1 MASRRRLSKDPQ
13 DYNLR
18 KAGCTKGRSL
28 ILADFWRKNARQFK
42 SWHPLREDTILREG
56 IALIRMATSQTTE
69 MQVEGEIN
77 VDEAVKEILA
87 EVEAEEQDPIEGM
100 GNAQIAEIY
109 HRMKP
114 EDQRLFRQF
123 KRFHKQYYETHGHD
137 APSHQLTRGI
147 IQQMF
152 PGLPSADADTIAK
165 ARAELLATER
175 LKELCKQLGLAVP
188 TQPQMYPSPPEAP
201 EYPPPPQP
209 PGFLSRQDKERMA
222 AQQQPLAEAEEI
234 EAKPDV
240 KPRRLATSYLGPP
253 GLLRMIGSGDEDHI
267 ITRVVPGTDPM
278 QDFEDDDPTQTIIID
293 HDTDASSDVDDF
305 SEVSMAS
312 AGGIRKQ
319 EFQGLLSDIAAQHQ
333 RMAAS
338 LDALASRVEDM
349 SVEQVE
355 EVAVRVAS
363 ETGHVRG
370 MEEITGVFDKGE
382 VVLILACGVRKYQEY
397 QALKGKQEDKDIISY
412 RQLQKKFGTNKRT
425 LMEVIQGYKYRYPGG
440 VSTKVPFVPTKPEE
454 GEEAPTTSETAPTSD
469 PTTT

>member
-1 MASRRRLSKDPQ
+1 
-13 DYNLR
+13 
-18 KAGCTKGRSL
+18 
-28 ILADFWRKNARQFK
+28 
-42 SWHPLREDTILREG
+42 
-56 IALIRMATSQTTE
+56 MATHE
-69 MQVEGEIN
+69 PAMQVNIE
-77 VDEAVKEILA
+77 EAVREMLA
-87 EVEAEEQDPIEGM
+87 VEVEAEEQDPFKGM
-100 GNAQIAEIY
+100 GNAQVAEIY

-114 EDQRLFRQF
+114 EDQHLFRQF

-188 TQPQMYPSPPEAP
+188 TQPQ
-201 EYPPPPQP
+201 EYPPPPVAPEYPLPPQP
-209 PGFLSRQDKERMA
+209 PRFLSRQDKERRV
-222 AQQQPLAEAEEI
+222 AQQQPLVEAEGVEV
-234 EAKPDV
+234 KPDV
-240 KPRRLATSYLGPP
+240 KSRRLATSYLGPS

-293 HDTDASSDVDDF
+293 HDTDASSDVDDL

-312 AGGIRKQ
+312 AGGIGKQ
-319 EFQGLLSDIAAQHQ
+319 EFQELLSDIAVQHQ

-349 SVEQVE
+349 SMEQVE
-355 EVAVRVAS
+355 EAAVRVAL

-370 MEEITGVFDKGE
+370 LEEITGVFDKGE
-382 VVLILACGVRKYQEY
+382 VALILACGVRKYQEY
-397 QALKGKQEDKDIISY
+397 QALKGKREDKDIISY
-412 RQLQKKFGTNKRT
+412 RQLQKKLGTNKRM

-440 VSTKVPFVPTKPEE
+440 VSTKVPFVMTKPEE
-454 GEEAPTTSETAPTSD
+454 EEEETATTSSTPAVSEADTTSD

>member
-1 MASRRRLSKDPQ
+1 MV
-13 DYNLR
+13 
-18 KAGCTKGRSL
+18 
-28 ILADFWRKNARQFK
+28 
-42 SWHPLREDTILREG
+42 
-56 IALIRMATSQTTE
+56 TSQPTE
-69 MQVEGEIN
+69 ILTESE
-77 VDEAVKEILA
+77 VDVNEAVKEILA
-87 EVEAEEQDPIEGM
+87 EMEAEEQDPLEGL

-109 HRMKP
+109 HQMKP

-123 KRFHKQYYETHGHD
+123 KRFHKRYYETHGHD

-147 IQQMF
+147 VQQMF
-152 PGLPSADADTIAK
+152 PGLPSADAETIAK
-165 ARAELLATER
+165 ARAELLAAER

-188 TQPQMYPSPPEAP
+188 TQLQQYPAPQEAP

-209 PGFLSRQDKERMA
+209 PRFLSRQDKERA
-222 AQQQPLAEAEEI
+222 AQQQSVEEAEV
-234 EAKPDV
+234 KPDV
-240 KPRRLATSYLGPP
+240 KPRRMATSYLGPP
-253 GLLRMIGSGDEDHI
+253 GLLRMIGSGDEEHI

-278 QDFEDDDPTQTIIID
+278 QDFEDDDPSQFIVID
-293 HDTDASSDVDDF
+293 EDTDASSDVDDL

-312 AGGIRKQ
+312 AGGIGKQ

-355 EVAVRVAS
+355 EAAVRVVS
-363 ETGHVRG
+363 ESGHVRG
-370 MEEITGVFDKGE
+370 LEEITGVFDKSE
-382 VVLILACGVRKYQEY
+382 VALILACGVRRYQEY
-397 QALKGKQEDKDIISY
+397 QALKGKREDKDIISY

-440 VSTKVPFVPTKPEE
+440 VSTKVPFVPTKSEE
-454 GEEAPTTSETAPTSD
+454 GEEAPATSETATTSD

>member
-1 MASRRRLSKDPQ
+1 
-13 DYNLR
+13 
-18 KAGCTKGRSL
+18 
-28 ILADFWRKNARQFK
+28 
-42 SWHPLREDTILREG
+42 
-56 IALIRMATSQTTE
+56 MATSQATE
-69 MQVEGEIN
+69 MQAEGEIN

-87 EVEAEEQDPIEGM
+87 EMEAEEQDPLEGL

-109 HRMKP
+109 HRMTP

-123 KRFHKQYYETHGHD
+123 KRFHKQYYETHRHD
-137 APSHQLTRGI
+137 ALSHQLTRGI

-165 ARAELLATER
+165 ARAELLAAER

-188 TQPQMYPSPPEAP
+188 TQLQEYPPRPEAP

-209 PGFLSRQDKERMA
+209 PRFLSRQDKERA
-222 AQQQPLAEAEEI
+222 AQQPSVE
-234 EAKPDV
+234 EAKVKLDV

-253 GLLRMIGSGDEDHI
+253 GLLWMIGSGNEDHI

-278 QDFEDDDPTQTIIID
+278 QDFEDDDPSQFIVID
-293 HDTDASSDVDDF
+293 HNTDASSDVDDL
-305 SEVSMAS
+305 SEVSMTS
-312 AGGIRKQ
+312 AGGIGKQ

-355 EVAVRVAS
+355 EAAVRVVS
-363 ETGHVRG
+363 ESGHVRG
-370 MEEITGVFDKGE
+370 LEEITGVFDKGE
-382 VVLILACGVRKYQEY
+382 VALILACGVRRYQEY
-397 QALKGKQEDKDIISY
+397 QALKGKREDKDIISY

-425 LMEVIQGYKYRYPGG
+425 LMEVVQGYKYQYPGG

-454 GEEAPTTSETAPTSD
+454 GEEAPTTSETARASD
-469 PTTT
+469 ITTT

>member
-1 MASRRRLSKDPQ
+1 
-13 DYNLR
+13 
-18 KAGCTKGRSL
+18 
-28 ILADFWRKNARQFK
+28 
-42 SWHPLREDTILREG
+42 
-56 IALIRMATSQTTE
+56 MATSQPTE
-69 MQVEGEIN
+69 TQVEGEID

-87 EVEAEEQDPIEGM
+87 EMEAEEQDPIEGM

-123 KRFHKQYYETHGHD
+123 KRFHKRYYETHGHD

-147 IQQMF
+147 VQQMF
-152 PGLPSADADTIAK
+152 PGLPSADAETIAK
-165 ARAELLATER
+165 ARAELLAAER
-175 LKELCKQLGLAVP
+175 LKELCKQLGLAMVP
-188 TQPQMYPSPPEAP
+188 TQLQAYPPPPEAP

-209 PGFLSRQDKERMA
+209 PRFLSRQDKERA
-222 AQQQPLAEAEEI
+222 AQQQSSEET
-234 EAKPDV
+234 EAKPDI

-278 QDFEDDDPTQTIIID
+278 QDFEDDDPSQFIVID
-293 HDTDASSDVDDF
+293 HDTDASSDVDDL

-312 AGGIRKQ
+312 AGGIGKQ

-355 EVAVRVAS
+355 EAAVRVVS
-363 ETGHVRG
+363 ESGHVRG
-370 MEEITGVFDKGE
+370 LEEITGVFDKGE
-382 VVLILACGVRKYQEY
+382 VALILACGVRKYQEY
-397 QALKGKQEDKDIISY
+397 QVLKGKREDKDIISY

-440 VSTKVPFVPTKPEE
+440 VSTKVPFVLTKPEE
-454 GEEAPTTSETAPTSD
+454 GEEAPTTSETAPASD
-469 PTTT
+469 LTTT

>member
-1 MASRRRLSKDPQ
+1 
-13 DYNLR
+13 
-18 KAGCTKGRSL
+18 
-28 ILADFWRKNARQFK
+28 
-42 SWHPLREDTILREG
+42 
-56 IALIRMATSQTTE
+56 MATSQPTE
-69 MQVEGEIN
+69 ILTEGE
-77 VDEAVKEILA
+77 VDVNEAVKEILA
-87 EVEAEEQDPIEGM
+87 EMEAEEQDPLEGL
-100 GNAQIAEIY
+100 GNAQITEIY
-109 HRMKP
+109 HRMTP

-123 KRFHKQYYETHGHD
+123 KRFHKQYYETHVHD
-137 APSHQLTRGI
+137 APSHQLTHGI
-147 IQQMF
+147 MQQMF

-165 ARAELLATER
+165 ARAKLLAAER

-188 TQPQMYPSPPEAP
+188 TQLQQYPAPQEAP

-209 PGFLSRQDKERMA
+209 PRFLSRQDKERA
-222 AQQQPLAEAEEI
+222 AQQQSVEEAEV
-234 EAKPDV
+234 KPDV

-253 GLLRMIGSGDEDHI
+253 GLLRMIGSGDEEHI

-278 QDFEDDDPTQTIIID
+278 QDFEEDDPSQFIVID
-293 HDTDASSDVDDF
+293 EDTDASSDVDDL

-312 AGGIRKQ
+312 AGGIGKQ

-355 EVAVRVAS
+355 EAAVRVVS
-363 ETGHVRG
+363 ESGHVRG
-370 MEEITGVFDKGE
+370 LEEITGVFNKSE
-382 VVLILACGVRKYQEY
+382 VALILACGVRRYQEY
-397 QALKGKQEDKDIISY
+397 QALKGKWEDKDIISY

-440 VSTKVPFVPTKPEE
+440 VSTKVPFGPTKLEE
-454 GEEAPTTSETAPTSD
+454 GEEAPATSETATTSD

>member
-1 MASRRRLSKDPQ
+1 
-13 DYNLR
+13 
-18 KAGCTKGRSL
+18 
-28 ILADFWRKNARQFK
+28 
-42 SWHPLREDTILREG
+42 
-56 IALIRMATSQTTE
+56 MATSQATE
-69 MQVEGEIN
+69 MQAEGEIN

-87 EVEAEEQDPIEGM
+87 EMEAEEQDPLEGL

-109 HRMKP
+109 HRMTP

-123 KRFHKQYYETHGHD
+123 KKFHKQYYETHGHD

-147 IQQMF
+147 VQQMF

-165 ARAELLATER
+165 ARAELLAAEW

-188 TQPQMYPSPPEAP
+188 TQLQEYPPWPEAP
-201 EYPPPPQP
+201 EYPLPPQP
-209 PGFLSRQDKERMA
+209 PRFLSRQDKERA
-222 AQQQPLAEAEEI
+222 AQQPSVEEAEV
-234 EAKPDV
+234 KPNV

-253 GLLRMIGSGDEDHI
+253 VLLRMIGSGDEDHI

-278 QDFEDDDPTQTIIID
+278 QDFEDDDPSQFIVID
-293 HDTDASSDVDDF
+293 HDTDASSDVDDL

-312 AGGIRKQ
+312 AGGIGKQ
-319 EFQGLLSDIAAQHQ
+319 EFQGLLSDIAVQHQ

-355 EVAVRVAS
+355 EVAVRVVS
-363 ETGHVRG
+363 ESGHVRG
-370 MEEITGVFDKGE
+370 LEEITGVFDKGE
-382 VVLILACGVRKYQEY
+382 VALILACGIRRYQEY
-397 QALKGKQEDKDIISY
+397 QALKGKWEDKDIISY

-425 LMEVIQGYKYRYPGG
+425 LMEVVQGYKYRYPGG
-440 VSTKVPFVPTKPEE
+440 VSAKVPFVPTKPEE
-454 GEEAPTTSETAPTSD
+454 GEEAPTTSETAPASD

>member
-1 MASRRRLSKDPQ
+1 
-13 DYNLR
+13 
-18 KAGCTKGRSL
+18 
-28 ILADFWRKNARQFK
+28 
-42 SWHPLREDTILREG
+42 
-56 IALIRMATSQTTE
+56 MATSQPTE
-69 MQVEGEIN
+69 IPTEGE
-77 VDEAVKEILA
+77 VDVNEAVKEILA
-87 EVEAEEQDPIEGM
+87 EMEAEEQDPLEGL

-109 HRMKP
+109 HQMKP
-114 EDQRLFRQF
+114 EDQHLFRQF
-123 KRFHKQYYETHGHD
+123 KRFHKHYYETHGHD

-147 IQQMF
+147 MQQMF

-165 ARAELLATER
+165 ARAELLAAER

-188 TQPQMYPSPPEAP
+188 TQLQQYPAPQEAP

-209 PGFLSRQDKERMA
+209 PRFLSRQDKERA
-222 AQQQPLAEAEEI
+222 AQQQSVIEAEV
-234 EAKPDV
+234 KPDV

-253 GLLRMIGSGDEDHI
+253 GLLRMIGSGDEEHI

-278 QDFEDDDPTQTIIID
+278 QDFEDDNPSQFIVID
-293 HDTDASSDVDDF
+293 EDTDASSDVDDL

-312 AGGIRKQ
+312 AGGIGKQ

-355 EVAVRVAS
+355 EAAVRVVS
-363 ETGHVRG
+363 ESGHVRG
-370 MEEITGVFDKGE
+370 LEEITGVFGKSE
-382 VVLILACGVRKYQEY
+382 VALILACGVCRYQEY
-397 QALKGKQEDKDIISY
+397 QALKGKREYKDIISY

-440 VSTKVPFVPTKPEE
+440 VSTKVPFGPTKSEE
-454 GEEAPTTSETAPTSD
+454 GEEAPATSETAMTSD

>member
-1 MASRRRLSKDPQ
+1 
-13 DYNLR
+13 
-18 KAGCTKGRSL
+18 
-28 ILADFWRKNARQFK
+28 
-42 SWHPLREDTILREG
+42 
-56 IALIRMATSQTTE
+56 MATSQPTE
-69 MQVEGEIN
+69 IQTEGE
-77 VDEAVKEILA
+77 VDVNEAVKEILA
-87 EVEAEEQDPIEGM
+87 EMEAEEQDPLEGM

-109 HRMKP
+109 RQMKP

-123 KRFHKQYYETHGHD
+123 KRFHKRYYETHGHD

-147 IQQMF
+147 VQQMF
-152 PGLPSADADTIAK
+152 PGLPSADAETIAK
-165 ARAELLATER
+165 ARAELLAAER

-188 TQPQMYPSPPEAP
+188 TQLQAYPPPPEAP

-209 PGFLSRQDKERMA
+209 PRFLSRQDKERMA
-222 AQQQPLAEAEEI
+222 AQQPAVEAEEA
-234 EAKPDV
+234 ETKPDV

-278 QDFEDDDPTQTIIID
+278 QDFEDDDPSQFIVID
-293 HDTDASSDVDDF
+293 DDTDASSDVDDL

-312 AGGIRKQ
+312 AGGIGKQ

-355 EVAVRVAS
+355 EAAVRVVS
-363 ETGHVRG
+363 ESGHIRG
-370 MEEITGVFDKGE
+370 LEEITGVFDKSE
-382 VVLILACGVRKYQEY
+382 VALILACGVRRYQEY
-397 QALKGKQEDKDIISY
+397 QALKGKREDKDIISY

-425 LMEVIQGYKYRYPGG
+425 LMEVVQGYKYRYPGG

-454 GEEAPTTSETAPTSD
+454 GEEAPTTSETAPASD

>member
-1 MASRRRLSKDPQ
+1 MV
-13 DYNLR
+13 
-18 KAGCTKGRSL
+18 
-28 ILADFWRKNARQFK
+28 
-42 SWHPLREDTILREG
+42 
-56 IALIRMATSQTTE
+56 TSQATE
-69 MQVEGEIN
+69 MQTEGEVN

-87 EVEAEEQDPIEGM
+87 EAEAEEQDPIEGM
-100 GNAQIAEIY
+100 GNAQVTEIY

-165 ARAELLATER
+165 ARAELLATEQ

-188 TQPQMYPSPPEAP
+188 TQLQTYPPPPEAP
-201 EYPPPPQP
+201 EYPASPQP
-209 PGFLSRQDKERMA
+209 PRFLSRQDKERMA
-222 AQQQPLAEAEEI
+222 VQQQPLVEAEEV
-234 EAKPDV
+234 ETKPDV

-253 GLLRMIGSGDEDHI
+253 GLLRMLGSGDEDHI
-267 ITRVVPGTDPM
+267 ITRVVPGTDLM
-278 QDFEDDDPTQTIIID
+278 QDFDDDDPSQTIVID
-293 HDTDASSDVDDF
+293 HDTDVSSDMDDL

-312 AGGIRKQ
+312 AGSIGKQ

-333 RMAAS
+333 RMVAS

-349 SVEQVE
+349 LVEQVE
-355 EVAVRVAS
+355 EAAVRVVS
-363 ETGHVRG
+363 ESGHVRG
-370 MEEITGVFDKGE
+370 LEEITGVFDKGE
-382 VVLILACGVRKYQEY
+382 VALILACGVRRYQEY
-397 QALKGKQEDKDIISY
+397 QALKGKREDKDIISY

-425 LMEVIQGYKYRYPGG
+425 LMEVVQGYKYRYPGG
-440 VSTKVPFVPTKPEE
+440 VSRKVPFVPTKLEE
-454 GEEAPTTSETAPTSD
+454 GEEAPTTSETATASD

>member
-1 MASRRRLSKDPQ
+1 MDRFKSRSP
-13 DYNLR
+13 LR
-18 KAGCTKGRSL
+18 K
-28 ILADFWRKNARQFK
+28 
-42 SWHPLREDTILREG
+42 DTILREG
-56 IALIRMATSQTTE
+56 IALIRIVTSQPTE
-69 MQVEGEIN
+69 IQTEGE
-77 VDEAVKEILA
+77 VDVNEAVKEILA
-87 EVEAEEQDPIEGM
+87 EMEAEEQDPLEGM
-100 GNAQIAEIY
+100 GNTQIAEIY
-109 HRMKP
+109 HQMKP

-123 KRFHKQYYETHGHD
+123 KRFHKHYYETHGHD

-147 IQQMF
+147 VQQMF
-152 PGLPSADADTIAK
+152 PGLPSTDAETIAK

-188 TQPQMYPSPPEAP
+188 TQLQAYPPPPEAP

-209 PGFLSRQDKERMA
+209 PRFLSRQDKERMA
-222 AQQQPLAEAEEI
+222 AQQPAVEAEEA
-234 EAKPDV
+234 ETKPDV

-278 QDFEDDDPTQTIIID
+278 QDFEDDDPSQFIVID
-293 HDTDASSDVDDF
+293 DDTDASSDVDDL

-312 AGGIRKQ
+312 ASGIGKQ

-338 LDALASRVEDM
+338 LDALASRVKDM

-355 EVAVRVAS
+355 EAAVRVVLES
-363 ETGHVRG
+363 GHVRG
-370 MEEITGVFDKGE
+370 LEEITRVFDKGE
-382 VVLILACGVRKYQEY
+382 VALILACGVRRYQEY
-397 QALKGKQEDKDIISY
+397 QALKGKREDKDIISY
-412 RQLQKKFGTNKRT
+412 RQLQKKFGTNKRM
-425 LMEVIQGYKYRYPGG
+425 LMEVVQGYKYRYPGG

-454 GEEAPTTSETAPTSD
+454 GEEAPTTSETAPASA

>member
-1 MASRRRLSKDPQ
+1 
-13 DYNLR
+13 
-18 KAGCTKGRSL
+18 
-28 ILADFWRKNARQFK
+28 
-42 SWHPLREDTILREG
+42 
-56 IALIRMATSQTTE
+56 MATSQPTE
-69 MQVEGEIN
+69 IPTESE
-77 VDEAVKEILA
+77 VDVNEAVKEILA
-87 EVEAEEQDPIEGM
+87 EMEAEEQNPLEGL

-109 HRMKP
+109 RQMKP

-123 KRFHKQYYETHGHD
+123 KRFHKRYYETHGHD
-137 APSHQLTRGI
+137 APSHQLTHGI
-147 IQQMF
+147 VQQMF
-152 PGLPSADADTIAK
+152 PGLPSADAETIAK
-165 ARAELLATER
+165 ARAELLTAEG

-188 TQPQMYPSPPEAP
+188 TQLQQYPAPQEAP

-209 PGFLSRQDKERMA
+209 PRFLSRQDKERA
-222 AQQQPLAEAEEI
+222 AQQQSVEEAEV
-234 EAKPDV
+234 KPDV

-253 GLLRMIGSGDEDHI
+253 GLLRMIGSSDEEHI

-278 QDFEDDDPTQTIIID
+278 QDFEDDDPSQLIVID
-293 HDTDASSDVDDF
+293 EDTDASSDVDDL

-355 EVAVRVAS
+355 EAAVRVVS

-370 MEEITGVFDKGE
+370 LEEITGVFDKSE
-382 VVLILACGVRKYQEY
+382 VALILACGVRRYQEY

-425 LMEVIQGYKYRYPGG
+425 LMEVVQGYKYQYPGG
-440 VSTKVPFVPTKPEE
+440 VSTKVPFVPTKSEE
-454 GEEAPTTSETAPTSD
+454 GEEAPATSETATTSNS
-469 PTTT
+469 TTT